1 MNVPGKHKRQS
12 HLWTWIIVGLV
23 YGAVIAALY
32 GPFLWELIYSA

>member
-1 MNVPGKHKRQS
+1 MNVPDKNKRQS
-12 HLWTWIIVGLV
+12 HPWTWIILGLV